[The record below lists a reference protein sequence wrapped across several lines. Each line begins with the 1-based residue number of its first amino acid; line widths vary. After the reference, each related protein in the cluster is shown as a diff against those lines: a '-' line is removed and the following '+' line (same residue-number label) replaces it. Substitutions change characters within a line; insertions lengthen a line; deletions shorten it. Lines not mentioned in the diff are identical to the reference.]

1 MDIAFSFKTNDK
13 TMSLTVDG
21 KAVANVSEVSVY
33 RSGEAYQCSFMTY
46 EEDKANDCVRM
57 TRLFASESVAAKN
70 AVAAGTGTESTKV
83 PGFVEVPEQSK
94 ITRDVA
100 KCFE

>member
-13 TMSLTVDG
+13 TMTLTVDG

-57 TRLFASESVAAKN
+57 TRLFAAESDHAKQ
-70 AVAAGTGTESTKV
+70 AIAAGTGSESKTV
-83 PGFVEVPEQSK
+83 AGFVEVPEQSK
-94 ITRDVA
+94 ITRDIA
-100 KCFE
+100 KCFQ